1 MVAVKASMMVQLLSA
16 NQALEG
22 GQGWGARL
30 APQGQGLAC
39 AALQG
44 RVVSAQPASHTV
56 SRRNLDPR
64 IWSIDNRQDKCIV
77 AASNNCHGVC
87 NAQLYSTCIAL
98 HQTRPLGAQ
107 LHNSMNTV
115 ETIQALHPS

>member
-22 GQGWGARL
+22 ARL

-44 RVVSAQPASHTV
+44 HVVSAQPASHTV

-64 IWSIDNRQDKCIV
+64 MWSIDNRQDKCIV
-77 AASNNCHGVC
+77 AASNICHGVC
-87 NAQLYSTCIAL
+87 NAQ
-98 HQTRPLGAQ
+98 HVQ
-107 LHNSMNTV
+107 
-115 ETIQALHPS
+115 